1 MRKITDPKVNQRECA
16 ILRSIFQGV
25 VALFL
30 GFIAA
35 FDAEGKA
42 VDPTILFSKVFP
54 IKNLAELSINH
65 SYGSVKLVGSSLDKV
80 IVVVK
85 RSKNPVSE
93 SVQAS
98 TGGKPNVAPSV
109 PPAVPVVGGMA
120 VPESELLQVRVEMQ
134 KGKLE
139 LYTGINQKLS
149 LEERLK
155 LKKTGS
161 LRLDLEIQAP
171 QHLEAVVWAAE
182 GQVQILKWREKVD
195 IRLRSG
201 SVLVKDLKASEMM
214 VLCPDCSVN
223 LRDIRAKVRVFAG
236 DRAVSLNDVESKSL
250 HVETVSGSILAEKV
264 NGDQIFVTRRGEIK
278 GVELGGKIEF
288 KGEEANVEFS
298 RVRGA
303 ITGEVSKGDIAL
315 DWDELVVKEE
325 GSIRNRLGK
334 ITVAFPESSRVRLEV
349 DAVEKGIEAVL
360 GKLWAKTTTVAGRK
374 HLFLDLGV
382 THSETLRVISEAGRV
397 AVLVK

>member
-1 MRKITDPKVNQRECA
+1 M
-16 ILRSIFQGV
+16 RSIFQGV